1 MYSLL
6 SGNFHKCGVDPA
18 ASALRRNILYLSNCI
33 ESLTKRTLSQTQVQV
48 SETTAEDIM
57 DESLPCGQP
66 RVESTMVGLGPDRGG
81 SLLLDS
87 TVLEQTLEQ
96 TNYNLV
102 PKLEMRW

>member
-1 MYSLL
+1 M
-6 SGNFHKCGVDPA
+6 H
-18 ASALRRNILYLSNCI
+18 
-33 ESLTKRTLSQTQVQV
+33 TQVQV
-48 SETTAEDIM
+48 SETNAEDIM

-66 RVESTMVGLGPDRGG
+66 RVESTMVGLGPDRAG
-81 SLLLDS
+81 SLLPDS